1 MEWIGANMNNT
12 LFAITALLATFCTG
26 TAHAQSPRYA
36 GVAAG
41 QSTGTNIS
49 EGEVNDL
56 LRARGY
62 NNAATRADKK
72 DNFYR
77 LTLGYQLSPNVA
89 VEAMYAD
96 IGQFG
101 TRSTVTGGSV
111 NADYKASGYGIDL
124 VLAAPVAQDVS
135 LFVRAGVLRA
145 KTEARFGSSGAVVL
159 TFNQGSST
167 KTGNHFG
174 AGLQYE
180 ISRNV
185 ALRFEAERF
194 SKLGDDSTGGEL
206 KADAYSIGALIRF

>member
-1 MEWIGANMNNT
+1 MKKTICT
-12 LFAITALLATFCTG
+12 ITALLTTFFTG
-26 TAHAQSPRYA
+26 TVHAQSPWYA

-62 NNAATRADKK
+62 NNAATSADKK
-72 DNFYR
+72 DNTYR
-77 LTLGYQLSPNVA
+77 LAIGYQLNPNVA

-124 VLAAPVAQDVS
+124 VLAAPVAQDFS

-145 KTEARFGSSGAVVL
+145 KTEASFRSSGAVVL

-167 KTGNHFG
+167 TTGNHFG
-174 AGLQYE
+174 AGMQYE
-180 ISRNV
+180 LSRNV

-206 KADAYSIGALIRF
+206 KADAYLVGAIVRF